1 MTDIVI
7 TEFMDE
13 AAVTALKARYRVHH
27 DSELFAK
34 PEELARLVADVPALI
49 VRNQTQV
56 RGDVLS
62 AAKRIKVIGRL
73 GVGLDNIDMEACA
86 ARGIK
91 VFPATGANSLSV
103 VEYVIGT
110 AMTLLRG
117 AYFANAAMLAGE
129 FPKTRLI
136 GREISGK
143 RLGLVGFGAIARD
156 TARHARA
163 LGMTVAAYDP
173 YVPADDAVWQGVEK
187 LDLDPLLSTSDVI
200 SIHLPL
206 TPETRGLI
214 GEAAFATMKPD
225 AVLIN
230 AARGGVMDEAALVAA
245 LKQGRL
251 AGAAL
256 DVFEVEPPRADNPLL
271 AMPNVIATPHR
282 LGHAAE
288 TRRRCA
294 ELSEQ
299 SILALLRGEFPEST
313 VNREV
318 RWRFAG

>member
-13 AAVTALKARYRVHH
+13 AAVATLKARYSVHH
-27 DSELFAK
+27 DPDLFAK
-34 PEELARLVADVPALI
+34 PDELLRLVSDVPALI

-56 RGDVLS
+56 RGDVL
-62 AAKRIKVIGRL
+62 AAATRLEVVGRL
-73 GVGLDNIDMEACA
+73 GVGLDNIDMAACA
-86 ARGIK
+86 ARDIK

-117 AYFANAAMLAGE
+117 AYFANAAMVAGE

-136 GREISGK
+136 GREIAGK

-156 TARHARA
+156 TARHGQL
-163 LGMTVAAYDP
+163 LGMSVAAYDP
-173 YVPADDAVWQGVEK
+173 YVPAEDAVWNGVEK
-187 LDLDPLLSTSDVI
+187 LELDALLASSDVI

-206 TPETRGLI
+206 TAGTRGLI
-214 GEAAFATMKPD
+214 GEAAFAKMKPD

-245 LKQGRL
+245 LKGGRL

-256 DVFEVEPPRADNPLL
+256 DVFEQEPLKGDAAKRFADT
-271 AMPNVIATPHR
+271 PNLILTPHIAGNTVESNGRVSGLVAERVMAALEGR
-282 LGHAAE
+282 L
-288 TRRRCA
+288 
-294 ELSEQ
+294 
-299 SILALLRGEFPEST
+299 
-313 VNREV
+313 
-318 RWRFAG
+318 

>member
-13 AAVTALKARYRVHH
+13 AAVDALRARFSVHH
-27 DSELFAK
+27 DADLFAK
-34 PEELARLVADVPALI
+34 PGDLARLVADAPALI

-56 RGDVLS
+56 RGELLE
-62 AAKRIKVIGRL
+62 AARRLRVVGRL
-73 GVGLDNIDMEACA
+73 GVGLDNIDMDACR
-86 ARGIK
+86 ARGIQ

-117 AYFANAAMLAGE
+117 AYFANAAMLAGT
-129 FPKTRLI
+129 FPKTKLI
-136 GREISGK
+136 GREIAGK

-173 YVPADDAVWQGVEK
+173 YVPAEDGAWQSIER
-187 LDLDPLLSTSDVI
+187 LDLEPLLASSDVI

-206 TPETRGLI
+206 TADTRGLI
-214 GEAAFATMKPD
+214 GEAAFAAMKPD

-230 AARGGVMDEAALVAA
+230 AARGGIMDEAALVAA
-245 LKQGRL
+245 LRAGRL
-251 AGAAL
+251 GGAAI
-256 DVFEVEPPRADNPLL
+256 DVFEQEPLGAECARLFADT
-271 AMPNVIATPHR
+271 PNLILTPHIAGNTVESNGR
-282 LGHAAE
+282 VSGLVAERVMAALE
-288 TRRRCA
+288 GRA
-294 ELSEQ
+294 
-299 SILALLRGEFPEST
+299 
-313 VNREV
+313 
-318 RWRFAG
+318 

>member
-13 AAVTALKARYRVHH
+13 AAVAALKARYSVHH
-27 DSELFAK
+27 DPELFGK
-34 PEELARLVADVPALI
+34 PDELARLVADIPALI

-56 RGDVLS
+56 RGALL
-62 AAKRIKVIGRL
+62 AGAKNLKVVGRL
-73 GVGLDNIDMEACA
+73 GVGLDNIDMEACI
-86 ARGIK
+86 ARRIQ

-117 AYFANAAMLAGE
+117 AYFANAAMIAGE
-129 FPKTRLI
+129 FPKTKLI
-136 GREISGK
+136 GREIAGK
-143 RLGLVGFGAIARD
+143 RMGLVGFGAIARD
-156 TARHARA
+156 VAQHAKA

-173 YVPADDAVWQGVEK
+173 YVSADASVWQGIEK
-187 LDLDPLLSTSDVI
+187 LELDALLATSDVI

-230 AARGGVMDEAALVAA
+230 AARGGIMDEAALVAA
-245 LKQGRL
+245 LKGGRL
-251 AGAAL
+251 GGAAL
-256 DVFEVEPPRADNPLL
+256 DVFEQEPLKAEGAKLFAGAPNLILTPHIAGNTVESNGRVSGLVAER
-271 AMPNVIATPHR
+271 VIA
-282 LGHAAE
+282 
-288 TRRRCA
+288 
-294 ELSEQ
+294 
-299 SILALLRGEFPEST
+299 ALEGRT
-313 VNREV
+313 
-318 RWRFAG
+318 

>member
-13 AAVTALKARYRVHH
+13 AAVATLAARYKVHH
-27 DSELFAK
+27 DPELFGK
-34 PEELARLVADVPALI
+34 PEELARLVADIPALI

-56 RGDVLS
+56 RGDVL
-62 AAKRIKVIGRL
+62 ATAKNLQVVGRL

-86 ARGIK
+86 ARAIK

-129 FPKTRLI
+129 FPKTKLI
-136 GREISGK
+136 GREIAGK
-143 RLGLVGFGAIARD
+143 RMGLVGFGAIARD
-156 TARHARA
+156 TARHARL
-163 LGMTVAAYDP
+163 LGMTVAAHDP
-173 YVPADDAVWQGVEK
+173 YVAADDPAWQGVER
-187 LDLDPLLSTSDVI
+187 LELTPLLATSDVI
-200 SIHLPL
+200 SLHLPL
-206 TPETRGLI
+206 TPATRGLI
-214 GEAAFATMKPD
+214 GEAALAAMKPD

-256 DVFEVEPPRADNPLL
+256 DVFEEEPLGVDGARLFAGT
-271 AMPNVIATPHR
+271 PNLILTPHIAGNTVESNGR
-282 LGHAAE
+282 VSGLVAERVMAALE
-288 TRRRCA
+288 ERR
-294 ELSEQ
+294 
-299 SILALLRGEFPEST
+299 
-313 VNREV
+313 
-318 RWRFAG
+318 

>member
-13 AAVTALKARYRVHH
+13 AAVAALQARYSVHH
-27 DSELFAK
+27 DPDLFAK
-34 PEELARLVADVPALI
+34 PDELARLVADIPALI

-56 RGDVLS
+56 RGDVLA
-62 AAKRIKVIGRL
+62 AAKRLKVVGRL
-73 GVGLDNIDMEACA
+73 GVGLDNIDMEACS
-86 ARGIK
+86 ARGIQ

-129 FPKTRLI
+129 FPKTKLI
-136 GREISGK
+136 GREIAGK
-143 RLGLVGFGAIARD
+143 RMGLVGFGAIARD
-156 TARHARA
+156 AARHAKA

-173 YVPADDAVWQGVEK
+173 YVPADAPIWQGIEK
-187 LDLDPLLSTSDVI
+187 LELDALLSTSDVI

-225 AVLIN
+225 TILIN
-230 AARGGVMDEAALVAA
+230 AARGGIMDEAALVAA
-245 LKQGRL
+245 LKGGRL
-251 AGAAL
+251 GGAAL
-256 DVFEVEPPRADNPLL
+256 DVFEQEPLKADGAKLF
-271 AMPNVIATPHR
+271 AGTPNLILTPHIAGNTVESNGR
-282 LGHAAE
+282 VSGLVAERVMAALE
-288 TRRRCA
+288 GRA
-294 ELSEQ
+294 
-299 SILALLRGEFPEST
+299 
-313 VNREV
+313 
-318 RWRFAG
+318 

>member
-13 AAVTALKARYRVHH
+13 AAVAALKARYTVHH
-27 DSELFAK
+27 DPDLFSK
-34 PEELARLVADVPALI
+34 PDELARLVAEIPALI

-56 RGDVLS
+56 RGAVL
-62 AAKRIKVIGRL
+62 AGAKNLKVVGRL
-73 GVGLDNIDMEACA
+73 GVGLDNIDMEACS

-129 FPKTRLI
+129 FPKTKLI
-136 GREISGK
+136 GREIAGK
-143 RLGLVGFGAIARD
+143 RMGLVGFGAIARD
-156 TARHARA
+156 AARHARA

-173 YVPADDAVWQGVEK
+173 YVPAGDAWQGIEK
-187 LDLDPLLSTSDVI
+187 LELDALLSTSDVI

-214 GEAAFATMKPD
+214 GEAAFAKMKPD
-225 AVLIN
+225 AILIN
-230 AARGGVMDEAALVAA
+230 AARGGIMDEAALVAA
-245 LKQGRL
+245 LKGGRL
-251 AGAAL
+251 GGAAL
-256 DVFEVEPPRADNPLL
+256 DVFEQEPLKADG
-271 AMPNVIATPHR
+271 AKIFAGAPNLILTPHIAGNTVESNGR
-282 LGHAAE
+282 VSGLVAERVMAALE
-288 TRRRCA
+288 GRA
-294 ELSEQ
+294 
-299 SILALLRGEFPEST
+299 
-313 VNREV
+313 
-318 RWRFAG
+318 